1 MIFLISKYIRKEDK
15 KTVLNCGTVGVICPR
30 INYAVVV
37 FPIIPW
43 LVCNRISNHSTK
55 FFTIIQAFDTTRLYH
70 LSPRHETFLLADTI
84 SAGPPFWKSSNWEK
98 QKNLPRVRK
107 TFALSYIFV
116 VFSVVSSL
124 LRWSAWHGWPKAVQC
139 AMHLF
144 GELQSHYL
152 QYHRLPFCRICL
164 PYGQHSS
171 QGFFSG
177 AVRVLSTRV
186 EWFVKNKLGTLH
198 AGPDCFVT
206 LI

>member
-37 FPIIPW
+37 FPIILW

-98 QKNLPRVRK
+98 QKNLPRGRK
-107 TFALSYIFV
+107 TFALSYLLYLVWLAACYDGLPDTDGRRLCNASLRRIAKSLFAI
-116 VFSVVSSL
+116 SSIAIL
-124 LRWSAWHGWPKAVQC
+124 
-139 AMHLF
+139 
-144 GELQSHYL
+144 
-152 QYHRLPFCRICL
+152 
-164 PYGQHSS
+164 
-171 QGFFSG
+171 
-177 AVRVLSTRV
+177 
-186 EWFVKNKLGTLH
+186 
-198 AGPDCFVT
+198 
-206 LI
+206 